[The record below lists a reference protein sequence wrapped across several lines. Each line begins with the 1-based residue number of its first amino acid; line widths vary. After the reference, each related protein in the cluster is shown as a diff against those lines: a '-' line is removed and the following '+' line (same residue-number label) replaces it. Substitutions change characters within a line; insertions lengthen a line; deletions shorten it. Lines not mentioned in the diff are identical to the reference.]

1 MIDLKARLINLR
13 QIGFMKGNRPLF
25 IKILKGQYPYKGK
38 YILTITDDD
47 ITFYQLKFNYGFKRK
62 NPINFLIDFNNL
74 VGFRHSFYKKHHK
87 KITLLFKDGLEFSF
101 VYICDCAEAYDNEPN
116 AHCLIKVLKE
126 KNILQKNN
134 VKGGN
139 RGQKVISKRDQLF
152 TKEVRSPSQKR
163 GIFK

>member
-1 MIDLKARLINLR
+1 MIDLKAKLISLR
-13 QIGFMKGNRPLF
+13 QLGILKGNRPLF
-25 IKILKGQYPYKGK
+25 IKIIKGNYAYKGK
-38 YILTITDDD
+38 YVLTTTEEFIN
-47 ITFYQLKFNYGFKRK
+47 FYQLKFNYSFKRK
-62 NPINFLIDFNNL
+62 NPINFLIDYNNL
-74 VGFRHSFYKKHHK
+74 IGFRHSFYKKSYRK
-87 KITLLFKDGLEFSF
+87 LTLIFKDGLEFSF
-101 VYICDCAEAYDNEPN
+101 VYLCDCIEAYDNEPN
-116 AHCLIKVLKE
+116 AKSFMKILKE